1 MCRYKPPAS
10 FFWFDPSSGK
20 GGGRFVRQVAPRT
33 PQRLVKSKHAPS
45 DFSLCNPPPHFPIK
59 SAADIVQKSLGT
71 MPGHRPSVSIIKPRR
86 RSGSPTH
93 RKRPLSLPTP
103 DLIPR
108 PKSTPAHELPPK
120 LRYRATPDDG
130 VESMDHGLDVDEE
143 QADEEVTEA
152 ESLESGSLSED
163 ASSTRVSP
171 HTNLKNRVP
180 NVPPEQRPTKPLPKK
195 NLHPPPPM
203 QYIDNPHML
212 PVQHHVP
219 KKAFPANNQRRLFVI
234 LERACLEAYRISSSK
249 RGGKNGEG
257 DVKYALLNCDDHQG
271 ILAKTGRDIAD
282 ARPDITHQ
290 VCPVRFRCG
299 ILRR

>member
-1 MCRYKPPAS
+1 
-10 FFWFDPSSGK
+10 
-20 GGGRFVRQVAPRT
+20 
-33 PQRLVKSKHAPS
+33 
-45 DFSLCNPPPHFPIK
+45 
-59 SAADIVQKSLGT
+59 
-71 MPGHRPSVSIIKPRR
+71 MPGHKPSLSITKQRR

-93 RKRPLSLPTP
+93 RKRPPSLPTP

-120 LRYRATPDDG
+120 LRHRVTPDDG

-143 QADEEVTEA
+143 QADDEVTEA
-152 ESLESGSLSED
+152 ESVESGSSSGD
-163 ASSTRVSP
+163 ASSTRFS
-171 HTNLKNRVP
+171 HHKNSKSTVP
-180 NVPPEQRPTKPLPKK
+180 GAPPERRPTKPLPKK
-195 NLHPPPPM
+195 NLPTPTPTPM

-219 KKAFPANNQRRLFVI
+219 RTNPADNQRRLFVI
-234 LERACLEAYRISSSK
+234 LERACLEAWRIGSSK
-249 RGGKNGEG
+249 KGGRNGEG

-290 VCPVRFRCG
+290 VRATVSRCV
-299 ILRR
+299 ILRRRVTNFPFWSSVSAHSSRLAAKQSWAAPSVHQDSQGRPNRSEPSCTNSANFQAF